1 MTFDRIMLGVVIVV
15 TILICVSMW
24 IFPSLTR
31 EDRK

>member
-31 EDRK
+31 EDCK